1 MLIIIYTIYNKLYG
15 ATLHPQI
22 SPFKIPR
29 PVYTTH
35 PLSAHQTR
43 FVFRNPL
50 LSTPPHK
57 IQLALRQHWKFLTR
71 SPLIP
76 RCPRTCSGCSVL
88 SECLPGVS
96 TIKFRHRIFRPLT
109 RLCHQVELLKDSW
122 SKCEGRYLKEDFD
135 SYTKIQNGNSS
146 PPNGSLSFHRV
157 HRLRSK
163 LARLKAS
170 FSRSHA

>member
-1 MLIIIYTIYNKLYG
+1 MLIIIYTIYNKLHG
-15 ATLHPQI
+15 GTLHPRI
-22 SPFKIPR
+22 SPFKIPLL
-29 PVYTTH
+29 VHTTH

-57 IQLALRQHWKFLTR
+57 IQLALRQRWKFLTR

-88 SECLPGVS
+88 LQCLPGVS

-122 SKCEGRYLKEDFD
+122 SKCEGRYLKEDLD
-135 SYTKIQNGNSS
+135 RYTKIQNVNSL

-157 HRLRSK
+157 HRLRNK
-163 LARLKAS
+163 LARL
-170 FSRSHA
+170 